1 MRIAE
6 REQCR
11 KDILPDRIFLGHGV
25 NNDMTVIV
33 LMERYQVYTCIYYE
47 TAFPRL
53 FFTFI
58 ENFYFP

>member
-53 FFTFI
+53 FLLL
-58 ENFYFP
+58 